1 MSITTDATISNDPR
15 ERLDARVREL
25 VLGLAADDVLNEPNI
40 NLLLA
45 SQPYVTGE
53 LPYHRDAELSI
64 PEDQP
69 AVLPTVGQIVRRHRG
84 VNHESWL
91 VAGDG
96 WIAAIKRYKG
106 GREWVSISAIDEAA
120 AEAVLATMPA
130 PEMVDEADPNRVAIS
145 FVYRGPHGPVR
156 TDRSIVTRPWPDIR
170 QNYVPAVI
178 ERVDE
183 LVKLTADSLPSG
195 RVLLLHGPPGTGK
208 TTLLRTLALSWAPWC
223 ATEVVVDPEALFTSP
238 GYLFAVILGRRDDEN
253 DERWVLLVLED
264 CDELLSAEAKE
275 RSGQALSRL
284 LNVAD
289 GLVGQGL
296 RVLVCLTT
304 NEPVQRLHPALRR
317 PGRCLVELEVP
328 RFSRAQAAEWLGAS
342 PLAGDSFSLAELIA
356 LRTGG
361 SMIDHLPDP
370 AAPGQY
376 L

>member
-1 MSITTDATISNDPR
+1 MSITDIATPSQDAV

-25 VLGLAADDVLNEPNI
+25 ALSLAADDVVNEPNV

-45 SQPYVTGE
+45 SQPYVSGE
-53 LPYHRDAELSI
+53 LPYHRDAELRI
-64 PEDQP
+64 TDEHPV
-69 AVLPTVGQIVRRHRG
+69 VLPTCGRVVRQHRG
-84 VNHESWL
+84 TNHESWL
-91 VAGDG
+91 VVGDG
-96 WIAAIKRYKG
+96 WIAAVKRYRG
-106 GREWVSISAIDEAA
+106 GHEWVSISAIDEATA
-120 AEAVLATMPA
+120 DAVLATMPA
-130 PEMVDEADPNRVAIS
+130 PEVIDEADPHKVAIS

-156 TDRSIVTRPWPDIR
+156 TDRKIVTRPWPDIR
-170 QNYVPAVI
+170 QNYVPAVAA
-178 ERVDE
+178 RVDD
-183 LVKLTADSLPSG
+183 LVKLTTDSLPSG

-223 ATEVVVDPEALFTSP
+223 ATEVVVDPEALFTMP
-238 GYLFAVILGRRDDEN
+238 GYLFAVILGRRDDSD

-264 CDELLSAEAKE
+264 CDELLRAEAKE

-328 RFSRAQAAEWLGAS
+328 RFTPSQAAEWLGAR
-342 PLAGDSFSLAELIA
+342 PIGGDSFSLAELIA

-361 SMIDHLPDP
+361 SMVEPRPDP
-370 AAPGQY
+370 TAPGLY

>member
-1 MSITTDATISNDPR
+1 MTTTTDTTTAHDPR
-15 ERLDARVREL
+15 ERLAARVREL
-25 VLGLAADDVLNEPNI
+25 VLSVAADEVINEPNLH
-40 NLLLA
+40 LLLA
-45 SQPYVTGE
+45 SQPYLSGE
-53 LPYHRDAELSI
+53 LPYHRDVELGI
-64 PEDQP
+64 PQEQPVVLP
-69 AVLPTVGQIVRRHRG
+69 AVGQVVRQHRG

-91 VAGDG
+91 VAGDS
-96 WIAAIKRYKG
+96 WIMAIKRYGG
-106 GREWVSISAIDEAA
+106 GRQWVSISALDEPTAD
-120 AEAVLATMPA
+120 AVLATMPA
-130 PEMVDEADPNRVAIS
+130 PEPIDDADPDKVAIS

-156 TDRSIVTRPWPDIR
+156 TDRRIVSRPWPDIR
-170 QNYVPAVI
+170 QNYVPTVV

-183 LVKLTADSLPSG
+183 LVKVTAESLPSG

-208 TTLLRTLALSWAPWC
+208 TTLLRTLTLSWAPWC
-223 ATEVVVDPEALFTSP
+223 ATEVVVDPEALFTEP
-238 GYLFAVILGRRDDEN
+238 GYLFAVILGRHDDD

-264 CDELLSAEAKE
+264 CDELLRAEAKE

-317 PGRCLVELEVP
+317 PGRCLAELEVP
-328 RFSRAQAAEWLGAS
+328 RFTRAQAAAWLGAS
-342 PLAGDSFSLAELIA
+342 PLAGESFSLAELIA
-356 LRTGG
+356 LRGGG
-361 SMIDHLPDP
+361 SMVETPADV